1 MAQLN
6 IPTVPIPAGALVC
19 DPQAELVLSSQVM
32 TPFPDTSL
40 QPQTKETQAKEETF
54 VLQSRGIMVPHRSH
68 FGRRKKSLST
78 ACCWEGD
85 PEIPLVAQVTQGSL
99 PHVMDT
105 GVPAPESSP

>member
-40 QPQTKETQAKEETF
+40 QPETKETQAKEETF
-54 VLQSRGIMVPHRSH
+54 VLQSKGIMAPHHSH
-68 FGRRKKSLST
+68 FGRGKKVSPLHAAGKGILKSL
-78 ACCWEGD
+78 W
-85 PEIPLVAQVTQGSL
+85 LFR
-99 PHVMDT
+99 
-105 GVPAPESSP
+105 